1 MSSPKKIK
9 KDIEKVM
16 ARLKDN
22 ERFAKSMSD
31 NRRQEENILKLLIR
45 EDKKRGSSKVNPKVR
60 IVGFKPSK
68 AGKTRKTR
76 KPRKTRKYKKRKGKK
91 SKSKRNK

>member
-9 KDIEKVM
+9 EDIKKAM
-16 ARLKDN
+16 TRLKDN

-31 NRRQEENILKLLIR
+31 NRRQEEKILELLNK
-45 EDKKRGSSKVNPKVR
+45 EYNKSGSSEVKATVR

-68 AGKTRKTR
+68 AGKTK
-76 KPRKTRKYKKRKGKK
+76 KYKKRKGKK